1 MKHRDEL
8 IELLGLVHEMRK
20 IQSKLPKQEEDNET
34 RAIIVRS
41 MELET
46 KVDFTV
52 KRIASELKREE
63 IERFV
68 NNPFNMVNSAN
79 PQPYDNNI
87 NSI

>member
-34 RAIIVRS
+34 REIIVRS
-41 MELET
+41 LELET
-46 KVDFTV
+46 KVDFAI
-52 KRIASELKREE
+52 KRIVSELKKEE

-68 NNPFNMVNSAN
+68 DNPFNMIGSS
-79 PQPYDNNI
+79 QPYGNNI
-87 NSI
+87 NNI